1 MDAYLKAYG
10 REGKMKRVRYR
21 IYFKDNTLAILTG
34 EFDAVKDV
42 AEQIAIERKTV
53 VLTITKF

>member
-1 MDAYLKAYG
+1 
-10 REGKMKRVRYR
+10 MKRVRYR